1 MTAELLAE
9 FDLENPEDVK
19 DVLAILEY
27 WALHGS
33 LDISLRETGHGHAR
47 KDLLPRSTQS
57 HAMAFHHMALLSN
70 WAGQDVNLQQHK
82 GSNHERKNQWNTD
95 GLPDAARRIVEG
107 DRDSPSWRQKL
118 QALEG
123 VLCMDA
129 NLSLIHI

>member
-1 MTAELLAE
+1 MPAE
-9 FDLENPEDVK
+9 
-19 DVLAILEY
+19 
-27 WALHGS
+27 
-33 LDISLRETGHGHAR
+33 
-47 KDLLPRSTQS
+47 QS
-57 HAMAFHHMALLSN
+57 GDHMALLSN

-129 NLSLIHI
+129 NHADMDALAYSSVYLFWVGVGAIACTARRSSTGTPAAKLGRMHIHDEG